1 MKINSKHIIFFV
13 ALIITLISVASAADI
28 NDTTS
33 SSDVTTS
40 TTSLDTQ
47 QTDTN
52 VITESNNN
60 HEIKNTQQTT
70 KNVVQTENSGQ
81 TRNTTPKVWNISNA
95 NFSNIVTSN
104 GLNSEVNDCD
114 ILNFVSDVTRTG
126 SSYIIDK
133 PVTILG
139 NQYTLNLNTG
149 LNYAKTSLNFV
160 NGASNSNI
168 TGLNLLN
175 TQVYVNTSS
184 NITFDNIH
192 AKVNNSGV
200 GAGVGS
206 FAIRDGSINVTVKN
220 SYFETYSNGGY
231 STLVLTWAKNCTIEN
246 NTVYGTGNVGNLVYL
261 NNYGGKVNANG
272 IVNNSGNTIK
282 DNTITAVSPGMFCYA
297 LTITGANN
305 SIINNIISN
314 NRNYSVTTSW
324 AGSYEET
331 NPGDTHNVSY
341 HGNKYINNTING
353 RFSTGNYSIVEGNWI
368 NGTSTIVGH
377 ANVTNN
383 TFLGPITLNN
393 NVRFHSNNATGQ
405 TVTVILS
412 DSCFKNNKIGILTI
426 TGPYNTYDCGGN
438 TIGIISVNLYKK
450 YFKPCNGTC
459 PNCDST
465 QNMILLKKSTKNFK
479 TQNEGELVSQ
489 YSLYSDNDLMIY
501 NNGTAIITLT
511 NGLSEYYGNENPY
524 SPKIDESSVEIT
536 DIIIYINYNPSFDYK
551 VFNNPDNKNLKLVW
565 NGSSLINKGFFI
577 SSNNFKSI
585 TYENFNINLNYPN
598 SQSEVWESGSLIL
611 YGNNITLRN
620 IRYTFTSKDIAP
632 MANLASQ
639 TDNTGV
645 SGAICIRGE
654 NILIENSEFTISQEQ
669 FINITEL
676 GLQDDFDDD
685 FHDYGIFFYKS
696 SNITFLNNTFSFDS
710 MDKDS
715 GIAPNK
721 YSSIFGGKVNN
732 LTLSDN
738 KINVRY
744 VPGIK
749 VSTNNS
755 QFENNEITVL
765 HTDKT
770 LELIGDNNLVRYN
783 TLTAGEKE
791 GDATVIVT
799 GDNNIV
805 EQNPKPEPKT
815 IIVTQDNVEDV
826 FSGEGHTLGVDVNP
840 GDTLDFQGL
849 IDKNHSLVINKPVT
863 VVSTTKDAVI
873 RLHTVAGSLMGD
885 DPGNCFVINKGASGS
900 YVSGL
905 RLENTEC
912 WVYNLY
918 NATLYNM
925 TMYVKDAR
933 VGSGVGQTSLRFCN
947 NVTMDSCHIYTEN
960 NGGSS
965 SFVWTG
971 CNNCTI
977 INSTVQGEGSVGNL
991 LYVGNAANLGVVP
1004 EGYVITNFDNKVIN
1018 CTVLGGSGGIS
1029 NPLQNGGV
1037 NTLIQGTKF
1046 YAGGSAGAGAWGTSG
1061 ATITFANNEFYRT
1074 VSMTVA
1080 ANSTAYGNVFYGTGS
1095 TTVQANAQV
1104 YNNTLNAV
1112 TISGADALFENN
1124 TVKGKL
1130 TVNQPTNVKDNNLAD
1145 VQVGTNGKNS
1155 NITNN
1160 NVTGTITSGATN
1172 VVIDS
1177 NNITTTN
1184 DKTVV
1189 VTGANNTVT
1198 NNILYTRTK
1207 AGDETL
1213 NVKDDTTVEGNIPES
1228 GKEFELTDEN
1238 YLKFFD
1244 TNGNLINTN
1253 VTNYSTLTFK
1263 GEFNDKVFKFDNIVL
1278 SLTGEEAVINNGYI
1292 STDNGAIVALENVV
1306 FNNTREG
1313 IPNSVLLNSDGN
1325 LVRNVTVYR
1334 TSNSGISR
1342 EIMVNG
1348 DKNSILSNKFDL
1360 TIPVENIDYSEYP
1373 FAMSNASA
1381 ISVTGSE
1388 NIINSNIITVRN
1400 STTGTGTISVIDLAS
1415 RTKSSGNT
1423 VNSNTIVAES
1433 TGYLYGI
1440 NLGSNTDANTINSNN
1455 IKLSSDV
1462 YTAGIQIGYSPAK
1475 DNTINS
1481 NTINLT
1487 SPIAYGVLASA
1498 YEGEITGT
1506 TVNSNKVY
1514 ISANQGVGIELCGSN
1529 PETIKDAT
1537 INSNTIVVD
1546 GNYCIGI
1553 AVSGSD
1559 IDVNENTITVTG
1571 RRNDTDET
1579 SYDIIKPT
1587 TSGIILYNSENI
1599 EALNNVITAEN
1610 GANIILNGTSNS
1622 KVTRTTNN
1630 KKINTENAANIVLDN
1645 SNNNLIDNQIAYT
1658 TSEYAVIL
1666 TNSSNNNIT
1675 NNNLNASNINGGD
1688 AAISMDENSK
1698 DNYLYNNIPVFGVLT
1713 DETYSTFFDENSTY
1727 KFPEGIN
1734 ILSLG
1739 GDLHNKDLI
1748 FTNNITFVNAGNYT
1762 IYNGTIIVNDVEGS
1776 RYDDRFVRFNNININ
1791 NTDKP
1796 VFIGNLSTD
1805 QQRNIEFRGGV
1816 FTVTGDNITAF
1827 ESVHGPKTY
1836 TVLDIQYATVIMD
1849 GKDVTAFKMS
1859 RDEYT
1864 KNDYLDVEKSNITLK
1879 STGKN
1884 TAFEVINT
1892 NLDILGNNITQTGSD
1907 VLTAYIENAYA
1918 NGKFF
1923 GENNINASGEKV
1935 AILILN
1941 ETQGNNPTIGNNNIT
1956 ATSPNPVPAI
1966 TIITSKNS
1974 YVGQGQYTYSSY
1986 NYPNTIIIN
1995 AENGEVPIVN
2005 IIGNGYV
2012 RNNFI
2017 MSNDLYGAEGV
2028 NATTISNITPTRTS
2042 INITA
2047 PEQAKV
2053 FDKITINVTTTNATT
2068 TSDGMIILKINDEI
2082 VANTTK
2088 TTLSYT
2094 YTANNNETLNIVAEY
2109 IYKHTGFVSGT
2120 ANATVTLANFNDT
2133 LTLDANK
2140 PFLNENLTITGTL
2153 IDENNNPI
2161 CNATITIDINGN
2173 KVNVTT
2179 DTEGKYNYTTTPIE
2193 GNNTITVKFDG
2204 NNSYISK
2211 EESKTVFVVD
2221 LEKYLQVDEL
2231 NKTIQEQNK
2240 TIEELNK
2247 SNTDLKDKLQDAN
2260 KQIDSLNKNITNL
2273 NNQIKELNNKNKD
2286 LQDKLTAAN
2295 NKINTQEKQIK
2306 DLQDQLN
2313 KANDKVNTQE
2323 KQIKDLT
2330 DKLNNAD
2337 KTIANQNKTIQDLNN
2352 QVSQLNNKIKNLT
2365 TKTNTKITVNKIA
2378 TGKYASTVT
2387 INGTLTD
2394 ANNKAINNGV
2404 VTIKL
2409 NTGTIKVVT
2418 NSKGIYAYKTT
2429 NAKVGTNNVTVTF
2442 TATDKYA
2449 ASTAKTTF
2457 KLNKAT
2463 PTLKINPISAVKFK
2477 DSVKITGSLIGA
2489 NNKVISNANII
2500 LKINKKSVTVKTAK
2514 DGSFTYTTKAT
2525 AMGTNNITAT
2535 YNGNGNFNKV
2545 SKKVTFKVN
2554 KQSLILTVDRVASGL
2569 KFKDPL
2575 VVSGRLV
2582 DGNNKAVVNTMVSL
2596 KFNGKTYKAKTD
2608 KNGYYKVT
2616 TRATTMGKNN
2626 VTASYAG
2633 NTKYNKATAKTT
2645 FTVAKQDIIITF
2657 DKVSYNNGKVTIS
2670 GTFTDRNR
2678 HALMN
2683 SLARITLNGKQG
2695 TAKTN
2700 NKGTFTY
2707 TTKAKQGTYKVT
2719 LAYPGNDRYNAY
2731 SKTSTVKTA

>member
-28 NDTTS
+28 NDTTL

-40 TTSLDTQ
+40 TTSYDTQ

-52 VITESNNN
+52 VITESNIN

-70 KNVVQTENSGQ
+70 KNVVQTDGGK
-81 TRNTTPKVWNISNA
+81 TRNTTPTTYNLNNSNFDEYITVAGLNTVINDGDTLNFTENISRTSTNYTI
-95 NFSNIVTSN
+95 NKSVNITGN
-104 GLNSEVNDCD
+104 G
-114 ILNFVSDVTRTG
+114 F
-126 SSYIIDK
+126 
-133 PVTILG
+133 
-139 NQYTLNLNTG
+139 TLDLNTIYG
-149 LNYAKTSLNFV
+149 YNLPSLDPTWIEFNH
-160 NGASNSNI
+160 GASNSNI
-168 TGLNLLN
+168 TNLKFHN
-175 TQVYVNTSS
+175 TQVFTTTAS
-184 NITFDNIH
+184 NITFDNIN
-192 AKVNNSGV
+192 VTVENQGV
-200 GAGVGS
+200 GMSTGYFSMRNGV
-206 FAIRDGSINVTVKN
+206 INITVKN
-220 SYFETYSNGGY
+220 SYFYAVNNTGCSAIVI
-231 STLVLTWAKNCTIEN
+231 TLGENCTIDNNTVLGSGKVGNLIYLNMYGATNNANNITKNRANKITNNIISCTDGENICWGITVTGPRNVIEN
-246 NTVYGTGNVGNLVYL
+246 NTIDITPGQYG
-261 NNYGGKVNANG
+261 
-272 IVNNSGNTIK
+272 
-282 DNTITAVSPGMFCYA
+282 IT
-297 LTITGANN
+297 
-305 SIINNIISN
+305 
-314 NRNYSVTTSW
+314 TTWS
-324 AGSYEET
+324 GSYDNET
-331 NPGDTHNVSY
+331 DPDDTHNVTY
-341 HGNKYINNTING
+341 YGNKYINNTVNG
-353 RFSTGNYSIVEGNWI
+353 KFSTGNYSIIENNTI
-368 NGTSTIVGH
+368 NGASTINGH
-377 ANVTNN
+377 AHVTNN
-383 TFLGPITLNN
+383 TFLAGVSLHN
-393 NVRFHSNNATGQ
+393 NVRFHSNDATGQ
-405 TVTVILS
+405 TITVQKAN
-412 DSCFKNNKIGILTI
+412 SCFKDSIIGTLTLTNKAK
-426 TGPYNTYDCGGN
+426 YTYDCGGN
-438 TIGIISVNLYKK
+438 TIGTITQNLYTN
-450 YFKPCNGTC
+450 YFKNCSGNC
-459 PNCDST
+459 PNCGST
-465 QNMILLKKSTKNFK
+465 GSKLLSKLSTKQLK
-479 TQNEGELVSQ
+479 TDSNAEIIYQGTVVTS
-489 YSLYSDNDLMIY
+489 NDLTIY
-501 NNGTAIITLT
+501 NNGTVEIILEGE
-511 NGLSEYYGNENPY
+511 NARNVLLYGQNPY
-524 SPKIDESSVEIT
+524 QSKINEQTIDIT
-536 DIIIYINYNPSFDYK
+536 DIVIYVNSNSFSTGGNQYDMK
-551 VFNNPDNKNLKLVW
+551 SFKLNFDNKENINLKVIGAITKKGGLEI
-565 NGSSLINKGFFI
+565 NGGWKTV
-577 SSNNFKSI
+577 
-585 TYENFNINLNYPN
+585 TYENLKIISDYNEDTDRDIA
-598 SQSEVWESGSLIL
+598 LIL
-611 YGNNITLRN
+611 NGDNITLRN
-620 IRYTFTSKDIAP
+620 ITYTSTSTGAAA
-632 MANLASQ
+632 MAIFAGY

-645 SGAICIRGE
+645 SGGVLIRGN
-654 NILIENSEFTISQEQ
+654 NIMIENSEFSISQEE
-669 FINITEL
+669 FINITEW
-676 GLQDDFDDD
+676 GLDPEDFPND
-685 FHDYGIFFYKS
+685 FHNYGFFFYKAN
-696 SNITFLNNTFSFDS
+696 NITFRNNNFLFLS

-715 GIAPNK
+715 SIESRK
-721 YSSIFGGKVNN
+721 YSPILGGNVT
-732 LTLSDN
+732 TLSLVDN
-738 KINVRY
+738 EVNVRY

-749 VSTNNS
+749 LVTNNS
-755 QFENNEITVL
+755 LFENNTITVQ
-765 HTDKT
+765 HADNTI
-770 LELIGDNNLVRYN
+770 ELTGDNNIVRYN
-783 TLTAGEKE
+783 TLTSKSGE
-791 GDATVIVT
+791 GDSTVVVT
-799 GDNNIV
+799 GENNVV
-805 EQNPKPEPKT
+805 EQNPKVEPKT

-826 FSGEGHTLGVDVNP
+826 FGGEGHTLGADVNP

-863 VVSTTKDAVI
+863 VVSTTKDAFI
-873 RLHTVAGSLMGD
+873 SLHTVAGSLMGE
-885 DPGNCFVINKGASGS
+885 DPGNSFVVNIGGSGS
-900 YVSGL
+900 FISGL
-905 RLENTEC
+905 YLNNTEC
-912 WVYNLY
+912 WIHNVYN
-918 NATLYNM
+918 AVLYNM
-925 TMYVKDAR
+925 TMHVENAR
-933 VGSGVGQTSLRFCN
+933 VGSGVGQTSLRYCN
-947 NVTMDSCHIYTEN
+947 NVTIDSCYIYTEN

-977 INSTVQGEGSVGNL
+977 INSTVQAEGSVGNL
-991 LYVGNAANLGVVP
+991 LYVGNPFNTADKPAD
-1004 EGYVITNFDNKVIN
+1004 YVMTNFDNKVIN
-1018 CTVLGGSGGIS
+1018 CTVLGGSGGSS
-1029 NPLQNGGV
+1029 NPLQNGGQR
-1037 NTLIQGTKF
+1037 TLVQGNKF
-1046 YAGGSAGAGAWGTSG
+1046 YSGGSAGVAAFGVTG
-1061 ATITFANNEFYRT
+1061 ATATLVDNEFYRT
-1074 VSMTVA
+1074 VGMYLTA
-1080 ANSTAYGNVFYGTGS
+1080 GSTAYNNVFYGTGS

-1160 NVTGTITSGATN
+1160 NVTGTITSGAAN

-1184 DKTVV
+1184 DNTVV

-1228 GKEFELTDEN
+1228 GEEFELTDEN

-1263 GEFNDKVFKFDNIVL
+1263 GEFNNKVFKFNNIIL

-1292 STDNGAIVALENVV
+1292 STDNGAIVALENMV

-1388 NIINSNIITVRN
+1388 NIINSNTITVRN
-1400 STTGTGTISVIDLAS
+1400 STAGTGTISVIDLAS

-1514 ISANQGVGIELCGSN
+1514 ISANQGVGIELCGSI
-1529 PETIKDAT
+1529 PESINDAT

-1559 IDVNENTITVTG
+1559 IDVNTNTITVTG
-1571 RRNDTDET
+1571 TRNDTDET

-1630 KKINTENAANIVLDN
+1630 KNINTENGANIVLDN

-1748 FTNNITFVNAGNYT
+1748 FTNNLTFVNAGNYT
-1762 IYNGTIIVNDVEGS
+1762 IYNGSIIVSDVEGS
-1776 RYDDRFVRFNNININ
+1776 RYDNRFVYFTNININ

-1836 TVLDIQYATVIMD
+1836 TVLDVEGVTVIMD

-1859 RDEYT
+1859 REEYT

-1884 TAFEVINT
+1884 TAFEVIQT

-1974 YVGQGQYTYSSY
+1974 YVGQGQYSYSSY

-2005 IIGNGYV
+2005 ITGNGYV

-2028 NATTISNITPTRTS
+2028 NATTVSNITPTRTS
-2042 INITA
+2042 INLTA
-2047 PEQAKV
+2047 PEQVKV
-2053 FDKITINVTTTNATT
+2053 FDEITINVTANNATT
-2068 TSDGMIILKINDEI
+2068 TSDGRIILKINEEE
-2082 VANTTK
+2082 VANSK
-2088 TTLSYT
+2088 SNTLSYT
-2094 YTANNNETLNIVAEY
+2094 FTPTEAETLNIVAEY
-2109 IYKHTGFVSGT
+2109 IYQKTQFVSST
-2120 ANATVTLANFNDT
+2120 ENATIKVEKLNTT
-2133 LTLDANK
+2133 LTLDTNR
-2140 PFLNENLTITGTL
+2140 PYLDENLTISGTL
-2153 IDENNNPI
+2153 MDENNKAINDTQL
-2161 CNATITIDINGN
+2161 TIT
-2173 KVNVTT
+2173 VNNETVNITT
-2179 DTEGKYNYTTTPIE
+2179 DSEGKYNYTTSPVE
-2193 GNNTITVKFDG
+2193 GNNTITVSFNG
-2204 NNSYISK
+2204 ENSYESK
-2211 EESKTVFVVD
+2211 EQTKSFIVID
-2221 LEKYLQVDEL
+2221 LEKYAMIDEL
-2231 NKTIQEQNK
+2231 NKTVKQLNDTVNNQTE
-2240 TIEELNK
+2240 TIGKLNDTINNQTAAIEDLENTVEEL
-2247 SNTDLKDKLQDAN
+2247 KD
-2260 KQIDSLNKNITNL
+2260 I
-2273 NNQIKELNNKNKD
+2273 
-2286 LQDKLTAAN
+2286 
-2295 NKINTQEKQIK
+2295 
-2306 DLQDQLN
+2306 
-2313 KANDKVNTQE
+2313 VN
-2323 KQIKDLT
+2323 
-2330 DKLNNAD
+2330 
-2337 KTIANQNKTIQDLNN
+2337 
-2352 QVSQLNNKIKNLT
+2352 NLT
-2365 TKTNTKITVNKIA
+2365 STKPTTITFDAVKGAKVGDKITISGQLSDENGFGVP
-2378 TGKYASTVT
+2378 GT
-2387 INGTLTD
+2387 IKLL
-2394 ANNKAINNGV
+2394 INNGRATV
-2404 VTIKL
+2404 K
-2409 NTGTIKVVT
+2409 
-2418 NSKGIYAYKTT
+2418 T
-2429 NAKVGTNNVTVTF
+2429 NANGVFTYDYTVTKVGTYNVTASYLGTKSYNPTNNTMSFDVAQQDTSIIIDEITPVKSGNNVTVTG
-2442 TATDKYA
+2442 
-2449 ASTAKTTF
+2449 
-2457 KLNKAT
+2457 KLVDANG
-2463 PTLKINPISAVKFK
+2463 NPIKGTIK
-2477 DSVKITGSLIGA
+2477 LLI
-2489 NNKVISNANII
+2489 NNGRA
-2500 LKINKKSVTVKTAK
+2500 TVKT
-2514 DGSFTYTTKAT
+2514 DDSGVFTYTFVASKVGVNNISASYLESTKYLASNTTATVEVT
-2525 AMGTNNITAT
+2525 AMDTQIVFDKISSAKKGEKITISGKLLDE
-2535 YNGNGNFNKV
+2535 NGNAITGTIKL
-2545 SKKVTFKVN
+2545 
-2554 KQSLILTVDRVASGL
+2554 LINNGRATV
-2569 KFKDPL
+2569 
-2575 VVSGRLV
+2575 
-2582 DGNNKAVVNTMVSL
+2582 
-2596 KFNGKTYKAKTD
+2596 KTD
-2608 KNGYYKVT
+2608 KNGVFTYEYTVTKV
-2616 TRATTMGKNN
+2616 GVNN
-2626 VTASYAG
+2626 ITASYLGANRYSASNATTTAQVEKLATVITLNNIGTVTQKSMVKISGKLADENGKAVTGTIKLLINNGRKTIKTDNTGAFTYSHNATWAG
-2633 NTKYNKATAKTT
+2633 QNTITATYLESNNYLPTNSTTT
-2645 FTVAKQDIIITF
+2645 FTV
-2657 DKVSYNNGKVTIS
+2657 
-2670 GTFTDRNR
+2670 
-2678 HALMN
+2678 
-2683 SLARITLNGKQG
+2683 
-2695 TAKTN
+2695 
-2700 NKGTFTY
+2700 
-2707 TTKAKQGTYKVT
+2707 TKA
-2719 LAYPGNDRYNAY
+2719 
-2731 SKTSTVKTA
+2731 